1 MYEGARSSSA
11 ELAMSVSRRAF
22 VHTTAAAAVAWP
34 LEVRGWEA
42 PPETETGLFRHG
54 VASGDPLADR
64 VILWTRVT
72 TPAGRSGNRPIE
84 VRWQVASDE
93 RLSRIVARGKA
104 AAARERDFTVKVD
117 AGGLEPGATYFYA
130 FDTGGEQSPI
140 GRTRT
145 LPARGAQRLRFGQVS
160 CANYPTGYFNVYRC
174 LANRPDLDAIVHLG
188 DYIYEFSSNRYND
201 PSISRAVQP
210 VNEIVTLE
218 DYRNRYAFY
227 RRDLDLQEVHRQHPF
242 IVVWDDH
249 EMANDA
255 WSGGASNHLASQGD
269 WKTRQR
275 AAYRAYLEWMPIR
288 ESNTSDIR
296 LYRRF
301 AFGGLADLVMLDTR
315 ALRDQQVASGDASG
329 LADPRRTLLG
339 AEQEQWLSNTLR
351 DSQGSGALWR
361 IIGQQILF
369 SPMTMPGMGVLKTDL
384 WDGYPAARDR
394 VFDMIESGRITD
406 VAILTGDIHSS
417 WAIDVPRQPWAAY
430 DPKTAKGSRAVEIVA
445 PAVSSP
451 PMFSSA
457 AQRDLVT
464 MLEPLA
470 PHLKFLEGESRGYV
484 LLDVTAKTIV
494 ADWYLVPTVTERT
507 ERESRA
513 ARFTCERG
521 SSRLVS
527 A

>member
-1 MYEGARSSSA
+1 
-11 ELAMSVSRRAF
+11 MSVSRRAF
-22 VHTTAAAAVAWP
+22 LHTTAAAAVALP
-34 LEVRGWEA
+34 LDVRGWQTL
-42 PPETETGLFRHG
+42 PETETGPFQHG
-54 VASGDPLADR
+54 VASGDPSEDG

-72 TPAGRSGNRPIE
+72 PPAGQSGNGPLE
-84 VRWQVASDE
+84 VRWQIASDE
-93 RLSRIVARGKA
+93 RLGRVVARGTA
-104 AAARERDFTVKVD
+104 EAARERDFTVKVD
-117 AGGLEPGATYFYA
+117 AGGLESGTTYFYA
-130 FDTGGEQSPI
+130 FDTRGGQSPV

-145 LPARGAQRLRFGQVS
+145 LPGRGAQRLRLGQVS
-160 CANYPTGYFNVYRC
+160 CSNYPTGYFNVYRC
-174 LANRPDLDAIVHLG
+174 LANRTDLDAIVHLG
-188 DYIYEFSSNRYND
+188 DYIYEFAGNRYND
-201 PSISRAVQP
+201 PSIDRGVEPAS
-210 VNEIVTLE
+210 ELVTLG

-227 RRDLDLQEVHRQHPF
+227 RRDLDLQEIHRRHPF

-255 WSGGASNHLASQGD
+255 WSGGASNHLAGQGE

-288 ESNTSDIR
+288 ESNATDIR

-315 ALRDQQVASGDASG
+315 GMRDQQVASTDAAG

-339 AEQEQWLSNTLR
+339 AEQERWLSNTLR
-351 DSQGSGALWR
+351 ESQGSGALWR
-361 IIGQQILF
+361 IIGQQVLF
-369 SPMTMPGMGVLKTDL
+369 SPMTMPGMGVLKTDV

-394 VFDMIESGRITD
+394 VFDMIDSGRISD
-406 VAILTGDIHSS
+406 VAVLTGDIHSS
-417 WAIDVPRQPWAAY
+417 WALDVPRQPWAAY
-430 DPKTAKGSRAVEIVA
+430 DPKTANGSRAVEIVA

-457 AQRDLVT
+457 AQRDLAT
-464 MLEPLA
+464 MLESLA
-470 PHLKFLEGESRGYV
+470 PHVKFLEGESRGYV
-484 LLDVTAKTIV
+484 LLDVTPKSIV
-494 ADWYLVPTVTERT
+494 ADWYFVPTVTERT

-513 ARFTCERG
+513 ARFVCERG